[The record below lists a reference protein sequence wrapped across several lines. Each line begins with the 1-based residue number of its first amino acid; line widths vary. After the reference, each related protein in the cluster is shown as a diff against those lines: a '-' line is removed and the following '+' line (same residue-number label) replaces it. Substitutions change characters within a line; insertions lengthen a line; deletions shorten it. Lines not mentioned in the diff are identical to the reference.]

1 MMDPQVQESILY
13 DCVAIYLAFSSDG
26 LVYEKLPIS
35 ITEDGMTVI
44 DDDGSMV
51 NCATSWSDI
60 EAFYSFLS
68 ARLT

>member
-1 MMDPQVQESILY
+1 M
-13 DCVAIYLAFSSDG
+13 AFSSDG